1 MTGDWIGLALIV
13 LALVGALLGLSRL
26 GRPPERLSAEE
37 FERRVQEA
45 RGTTRA
51 SALAGMHALQKL
63 LNPRAAEAVEAQRDL
78 RAGYYDEK
86 EQGGEGDGRGAV
98 KGDEKS
104 EGESR

>member
-1 MTGDWIGLALIV
+1 MGDWIGLAVIV
-13 LALVGALLGLSRL
+13 VVLLGAVFGLSRL
-26 GRPPERLSAEE
+26 GRPPEQLSPEE

-51 SALAGMHALQKL
+51 GAFAGIHALQKL

-86 EQGGEGDGRGAV
+86 EQGGEGGGRGAV
-98 KGDEKS
+98 SGEDKS
-104 EGESR
+104 EGES